1 MCPHSLSVRQ
11 LIVKYS
17 PAHAKISSP
26 IFVNNCFID
35 KIVPPSTVSL
45 ILTCLLL
52 PLRPSDMKISFKM
65 SSRIAT
71 IEVYSNQGLIA
82 HKL

>member
-1 MCPHSLSVRQ
+1 MNALLARFGSLVRDISILCQDIFESANFLCGFKNFHVHMCPHSLSVRQ

-45 ILTCLLL
+45 I
-52 PLRPSDMKISFKM
+52 
-65 SSRIAT
+65 
-71 IEVYSNQGLIA
+71 
-82 HKL
+82 